1 MSVMGEEYHIPVL
14 ADECL
19 SALKVKRGGI
29 YFDGTLGGGND
40 SELILRAG
48 GRLIAVDRDNEAL
61 DFVGA
66 RFASNPD
73 FAGRY
78 ELVHD
83 NFKNVAEILG
93 GRSINDIDGALL
105 DLGIS
110 SRQVDEPQRGF
121 SYSKDGELDMRMDR
135 EQVLSAM
142 QVVNEYSTEQLARI
156 FFTYGEEKFARKIAA
171 NIVERRK
178 KTPIETTMQLS
189 DIIVASVPSRKSG
202 HPAKKVF
209 QALRIEVNNELSG
222 LGEAVCDIVDKLKKG
237 ARLCV
242 ITFHSLEDRIVKQTF
257 ASLATDCI
265 CDKSLPV
272 CVCGHRASV
281 KLIGKAIRPSEKEQE
296 RNPRSKSAT
305 LRVAEKI

>member
-1 MSVMGEEYHIPVL
+1 MSAMGEDYHVPVL
-14 ADECL
+14 ANECMN
-19 SALKVKRGGI
+19 ALGVERDGI

-40 SELILRAG
+40 SELILRSG
-48 GRLIAVDRDNEAL
+48 GRLIAVDRDSEAI
-61 DFVGA
+61 DYVSA
-66 RFASNPD
+66 RFAANPD

-83 NFKNVAEILG
+83 NFKNVVEILDRRG
-93 GRSINDIDGALL
+93 IDGLDGALL

-142 QVVNEYSTEQLARI
+142 HVVNEYSADQLVRI
-156 FFTYGEEKFARKIAA
+156 FFIYGEEKFARKIAA
-171 NIVERRK
+171 NIVAKRK
-178 KTPIETTMQLS
+178 LSPIETTAQLS
-189 DIIVASVPSRKSG
+189 DIIIDSVPSRKSG

-222 LGEAVCDIVDKLKKG
+222 LGEAICDIVDRLRRG

-272 CVCGHRASV
+272 CVCGHKASV
-281 KLIGKAIRPSEKEQE
+281 KLVGKAVRPSAEEQE